1 MPAPPTATP
10 EESAAKRRIL
20 ELAHEYTVPGRVET
34 FRALGVPLVI
44 GRREGYRLWDL
55 DGHGLIDLHL
65 NGGVFNLGHRH
76 PEIVQAL
83 VDASAEL
90 DIGNHHF
97 PSAARAELA
106 ELLAR
111 VTPGELHYTVF
122 ATGGSEAIDIAV
134 KTARQATGR
143 RKLVAVAAGYHGRTG
158 LSGAAGDDEA
168 ARYFLSDLPGEF
180 EKVPFDDLAAMEVAL
195 ADGDVAAVLM
205 ETIPATSGFPIPG
218 PEYLPGVK
226 ALCERHGSLYIA
238 DEVQTGLG
246 RTGAMW
252 GVESFGVEPDL
263 LVTGKGLSGGV
274 YPIAAT
280 VMTRRVAGWL
290 TENPWGHVS
299 TFGGAEL
306 GCRVAQKVIEI
317 TQRPETVAN
326 VARVSRR
333 MLDGLAQIRD
343 RCSFLAEIRCRGL
356 VFGLR
361 FDHPAG
367 GVLMSQALYARGVW
381 AMFAG
386 FDRSVIQWKPGLLL
400 DDATCEEALACFESA
415 LGEAKDR
422 SVA

>member
-1 MPAPPTATP
+1 MSAPPAATA
-10 EESAAKRRIL
+10 EESAAKRSVL
-20 ELAHEYTVPGRVET
+20 ALAHEYTVPGRVET

-55 DGHGLIDLHL
+55 DGRELIDLHL

-76 PEIVQAL
+76 PEIVATL
-83 VDASAEL
+83 IDASAEL

-97 PSAARAELA
+97 PSVARAELA

-111 VTPGELHYTVF
+111 VTPGELHYSIF

-143 RKLVAVAAGYHGRTG
+143 RKLVAVASGYHGRTG

-168 ARYFLSDLPGEF
+168 ARYFLSDLPDEF
-180 EKVPFDDLAAMEVAL
+180 AKVPFDDLAAMDAAL
-195 ADGDVAAVLM
+195 AGGDVAAVLM
-205 ETIPATSGFPIPG
+205 ETIPATSGFPIPEPG
-218 PEYLPGVK
+218 YLPGVK

-252 GVESFGVEPDL
+252 GVDSFGVEPDL

-280 VMTRRVAGWL
+280 VVTREVGGWL
-290 TENPWGHVS
+290 KENPWGHVS

-326 VARVSRR
+326 AASISRR
-333 MLDGLAQIRD
+333 MLEGLTQIRD
-343 RCSFLAEIRCRGL
+343 RCGFLTEIRCRGL

-367 GVLMSQALYARGVW
+367 GVLMSRALYAQGVW

-400 DDATCEEALACFESA
+400 DTQTCDEALARFEA
-415 LGEAKDR
+415 AVVDAKDR
-422 SVA
+422 SAA